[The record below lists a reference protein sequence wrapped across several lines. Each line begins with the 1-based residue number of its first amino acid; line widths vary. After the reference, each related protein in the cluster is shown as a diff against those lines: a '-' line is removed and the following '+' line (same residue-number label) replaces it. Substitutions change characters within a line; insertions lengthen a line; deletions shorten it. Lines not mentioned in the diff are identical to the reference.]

1 MHGVSKSEF
10 PIESNIKLVHN
21 AYASRACV
29 SNHFQSLLPSCMKR
43 FTTKGE
49 QLPCHNFQKSS

>member
-1 MHGVSKSEF
+1 MHGVSESEF

-21 AYASRACV
+21 AYASRAYQI
-29 SNHFQSLLPSCMKR
+29 NFQSLLPSCMKR